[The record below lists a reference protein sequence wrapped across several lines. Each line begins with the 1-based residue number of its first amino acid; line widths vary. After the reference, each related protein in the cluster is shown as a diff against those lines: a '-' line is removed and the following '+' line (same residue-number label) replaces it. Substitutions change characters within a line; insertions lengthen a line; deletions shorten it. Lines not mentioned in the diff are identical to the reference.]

1 MDYSQIESNS
11 IVLNISTKPLEE
23 ILRDCIS
30 IQKLQAEERE
40 LKLDYSISPTCPE
53 IITTDTH
60 RLQQIIINLI
70 SNSIKYTLKHGEVCL
85 NADYKDSKILI
96 SVIDTGVGIDQNE
109 LKKLFKPYTKIM
121 SNRSLNK
128 QGCGL
133 GLTISRLLA
142 NALGGDIQVE
152 SEVAKGSKFTVV
164 LPQYDEEFEKNI
176 GKF

>member
-1 MDYSQIESNS
+1 MIDVSFRCE
-11 IVLNISTKPLEE
+11 
-23 ILRDCIS
+23 
-30 IQKLQAEERE
+30 
-40 LKLDYSISPTCPE
+40 
-53 IITTDTH
+53 H
-60 RLQQIIINLI
+60 F
-70 SNSIKYTLKHGEVCL
+70 
-85 NADYKDSKILI
+85 LI

-176 GKF
+176 GTF